1 MRRRAAPIARG
12 PPLRLCIEDHEADTT
27 HMLDLDDLDP
37 DTPYGYLPHARDEER
52 KRGGHGTPG

>member
-1 MRRRAAPIARG
+1 
-12 PPLRLCIEDHEADTT
+12 
-27 HMLDLDDLDP
+27 MLDLDELDP